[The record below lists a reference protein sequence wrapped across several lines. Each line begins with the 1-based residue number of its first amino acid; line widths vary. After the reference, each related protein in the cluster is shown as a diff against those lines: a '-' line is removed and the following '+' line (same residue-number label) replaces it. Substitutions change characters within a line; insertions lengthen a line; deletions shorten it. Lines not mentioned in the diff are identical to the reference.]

1 MRDNDI
7 DYERDV
13 RIDESALDVEWLN
26 QPSLALK
33 YARLSAYWNDM
44 VRRLDER
51 KKTIRSELILKVN
64 ANPAA
69 LLGKDKPNAGDIEAY
84 YRADTGYQS
93 VVSELNDAM
102 KESEYANLA
111 KDEICYTRKKAL
123 ENLVVL
129 HGQQYFAG
137 PTVPRD
143 LSAEY
148 RRKESQRV
156 TNAKIKITR
165 SRKPSTDQVEE

>member
-1 MRDNDI
+1 MKDI

-13 RIDESALDVEWLN
+13 VIDESALDVEWLN
-26 QPSLALK
+26 QPALALK
-33 YARLSAYWNDM
+33 YARLSAYWNDK

-64 ANPAA
+64 GDPGK

-84 YRADTGYQS
+84 YRAQPEYIA
-93 VVSELNDAM
+93 VVEELNDATA
-102 KESEYANLA
+102 EAEYATLA

-148 RRKESQRV
+148 RASESQRRS
-156 TNAKIKITR
+156 NAKVKITR
-165 SRKPSTDQVEE
+165 SKTRTDEGEK